1 MQIIQSVS
9 TIHIPRNSTL
19 SLQVNRG
26 IDTTV
31 QFPGVS
37 VSPSSRQLSI
47 FYITMGILSTNTQ
60 KFLASSLRIKQH
72 SDISCLGLFWGGG
85 CAQTHLMKE
94 EDSEP
99 PQQHT
104 ILQPASASACFIQI
118 IFRIMSSPFPTSN
131 H

>member
-1 MQIIQSVS
+1 MKNNGKTTWQKGGGGCGDYTISKHYSYSQKQHSVP
-9 TIHIPRNSTL
+9 TD
-19 SLQVNRG
+19 RG

-85 CAQTHLMKE
+85 CAQTHLMEE

-99 PQQHT
+99 P
-104 ILQPASASACFIQI
+104 
-118 IFRIMSSPFPTSN
+118 
-131 H
+131 